1 MPWKETCDMDERKNF
16 IEAWK
21 SRKFS
26 KSALCRRFGVSRPTG
41 DKWINRVLAEGQA
54 GLVDRSRSAHQ
65 RPNQTPEPVV
75 RALLKAKH
83 QHPDWGPRTL
93 VKWLARRYPQQ
104 AWPAPSTAGEI
115 LKRHGLVKP
124 RTKRK
129 KVPPHTEPLRHATAP
144 HAVWSADFKGDFE
157 MGNARRCYPL
167 TLSDNHSRFLICCQ
181 GLYSTALD
189 PVKKH
194 YELAFRRWGLPLAI
208 RTDNGYPFASCAL
221 GGLNALSIWLLKLGV
236 MPERIAPGRLE
247 QNPRHER
254 MHRTLKA
261 AAIDPPKA
269 NLSAQ
274 QRAFNRFWHDYNY
287 ERPHLSIDDQC
298 PGELFNVSS
307 RPYPHHI
314 AEPQYPQSHQV
325 RRVRTDG
332 SIRWQG
338 QLIYVSVALTGE
350 PVGLCPIGDDQWQ
363 LYYARLAL
371 GVLDDR
377 LRRIIRPS

>member
-1 MPWKETCDMDERKNF
+1 MPWKETCAMDERKNF

-93 VKWLARRYPQQ
+93 
-104 AWPAPSTAGEI
+104 
-115 LKRHGLVKP
+115 
-124 RTKRK
+124 
-129 KVPPHTEPLRHATAP
+129 
-144 HAVWSADFKGDFE
+144 
-157 MGNARRCYPL
+157 
-167 TLSDNHSRFLICCQ
+167 
-181 GLYSTALD
+181 
-189 PVKKH
+189 
-194 YELAFRRWGLPLAI
+194 
-208 RTDNGYPFASCAL
+208 
-221 GGLNALSIWLLKLGV
+221 
-236 MPERIAPGRLE
+236 
-247 QNPRHER
+247 
-254 MHRTLKA
+254 
-261 AAIDPPKA
+261 
-269 NLSAQ
+269 
-274 QRAFNRFWHDYNY
+274 
-287 ERPHLSIDDQC
+287 
-298 PGELFNVSS
+298 
-307 RPYPHHI
+307 
-314 AEPQYPQSHQV
+314 
-325 RRVRTDG
+325 RRVRADG